1 VTVTSASTRDKHDE
15 PIPVDLEEF
24 GDMVKIKCQGS
35 GKYAGLIR
43 LPVIRELL
51 GDAAV
56 QTTATLIEATP
67 DSSGPSKAKKL
78 TSWHSATTRIVLSGL
93 KEDRFRVG
101 KLLSDSHQ
109 FLQHPY
115 VEECAELEYCNP
127 HYLVRPGAS
136 MPKLEGAVSFASTS
150 LNRLGSL
157 TELNKSRVLRIFD
170 HNGLGCQKESRFH
183 DLISHR
189 VKTHLKR

>member
-1 VTVTSASTRDKHDE
+1 MTVTSASTRDKHDE
-15 PIPVDLEEF
+15 PIPVDLEEL
-24 GDMVKIKCQGS
+24 GDMVKIKCQSS

-56 QTTATLIEATP
+56 QTIATLIEATP
-67 DSSGPSKAKKL
+67 DSSGPAKVKNSTL
-78 TSWHSATTRIVLSGL
+78 WHSPTIRIVLNGS
-93 KEDRFRVG
+93 KEDQFRVG

-127 HYLVRPGAS
+127 HYLMRPGAS
-136 MPKLEGAVSFASTS
+136 MPRLEGAVSFVSTAVQCLDS
-150 LNRLGSL
+150 LSEL
-157 TELNKSRVLRIFD
+157 TKSRVLRIFD
-170 HNGLGCQKESRFH
+170 RAGLGCQEESRSH

-189 VKTHLKR
+189 VKSHLKR